1 MAAEVELGRYIYDP
15 HCKVFS
21 HNPLHDL
28 ESLWWVGIWFLS
40 CHYKPSRLE
49 VDTVQEH
56 VQVVKQYSQTLF
68 NNRTDPLCRRFA
80 LIDDEVLLVNTFPNS
95 FSRAVQYLFVVL
107 NKFRAQ
113 LVTYYET
120 YKPSEI
126 RDRSF
131 FTPGVHR
138 GFADIVEHGIKAL
151 KNDESELWPLATLKP
166 T

>member
-1 MAAEVELGRYIYDP
+1 MAVEMELGAYLT
-15 HCKVFS
+15 HLGVFS
-21 HNPLHDL
+21 HNPLHDP
-28 ESLWWVGIWFLS
+28 ESLWWVGIWFLL

-68 NNRTDPLCRRFA
+68 NNHTDPLRRRFA
-80 LIDDEVLLVNTFPNS
+80 LADDLVLLANTFPHS
-95 FSRAVQYLFVVL
+95 FPRAVQYLFVVL

-120 YKPSEI
+120 YKPSGI
-126 RDRSF
+126 PNWSF
-131 FTPGVHR
+131 FTPDVHR
-138 GFADIVEHGIKAL
+138 GFADIVERGIKAL
-151 KNDESELWPLATLKP
+151 RNDESDPGLWTTLKP